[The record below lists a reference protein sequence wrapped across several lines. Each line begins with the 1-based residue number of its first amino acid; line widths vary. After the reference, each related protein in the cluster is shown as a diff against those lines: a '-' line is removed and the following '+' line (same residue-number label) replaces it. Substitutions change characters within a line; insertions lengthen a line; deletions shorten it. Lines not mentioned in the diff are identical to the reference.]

1 MENRGWIWDIFQRQ
15 RQLDSAKD
23 RKSML
28 GVRNDESRL
37 TPRFG
42 VSNEVVP
49 LIGERDVLG
58 LE

>member
-1 MENRGWIWDIFQRQ
+1 
-15 RQLDSAKD
+15 
-23 RKSML
+23 ML

-42 VSNEVVP
+42 VSNKVVP